1 MTDGKGAERGRGSA
15 ALLAEGNPAAREVL
29 ATLLASRFETVH
41 TAANLEEALEARA
54 GTPLDMALVA
64 ANLPGGAASLAM
76 ALRRDDAPVPVFLTG
91 APEDIL
97 AVLTTVSLPGAR
109 VAVRPFDPA
118 SLGAAFDEVLEE
130 IAAKRL
136 AEEAWDLTRHL
147 LDDAPQP
154 MAIVH
159 AARVVFCNR
168 ALLRFMGLTSF
179 HEFTARGLSLE
190 RFLADAPPQGGLAA
204 WMRRLE
210 EDPIDREHRL
220 RLTHPDRPG
229 QPAHVFQAAVTPL
242 PGRDRRLLTLADVT
256 ELELERREL
265 LDLANLDP
273 LTRALNRRKLADV
286 LTDEAARADRYGA
299 PLSVVLLDIDHFKA
313 INDTHGHEAGD
324 AVLVELAGRL
334 RATLRQVDRLARF
347 GGEEFVVVAPGVGLE
362 ATAELAERLRQ
373 AVADKDFA
381 ATGRV
386 TASFG
391 VAERVPGEDPE
402 RALGRAD
409 KALYRAKNSGRNRVE
424 RDATPLTQ
432 K

>member
-1 MTDGKGAERGRGSA
+1 MAERTGAEHGRGGA
-15 ALLAEGNPAAREVL
+15 VLLAEGDAVARDVL
-29 ATLLASRFETVH
+29 TDLLASRFEAVH
-41 TAANLEEALEARA
+41 AAENLEQALDVHA

-64 ANLPGGAASLAM
+64 ARLPGGASSLAM
-76 ALRRDDAPVPVFLTG
+76 ALRRGDARLPFFLTG

-97 AVLTTVSLPGAR
+97 ALLTTVSLPGVRLAI
-109 VAVRPFDPA
+109 RPFDPL
-118 SLGAAFDEVLEE
+118 SLGAALDEALEE

-154 MAIVH
+154 MAILG
-159 AARVVFCNR
+159 AAKLVFCNR
-168 ALLRFMGLTSF
+168 ALLRFMGLQSF
-179 HEFTARGLSLE
+179 HEFSARGLSLE

-210 EDPIDREHRL
+210 EDPLDREHRL
-220 RLTHPDRPG
+220 RLAHPDRPG

-242 PGRDRRLLTLADVT
+242 PGHDRRLLTLTDVT

-273 LTRALNRRKLADV
+273 LTRAINRRKLAEV
-286 LTDEAARADRYGA
+286 LADEAARADRYGA

-324 AVLVELAGRL
+324 TVLVELAGRL

-381 ATGRV
+381 TAGRV

-391 VAERVPGEDPE
+391 VAERAPGEDPE

-424 RDATPLTQ
+424 RDATPQTQ